1 MATQQAKRSS
11 RPTSVTF
18 LGTSSG
24 GGPIVSRNCSSLALN
39 LDGSLWQ
46 GTQLQ
51 LQQSKLKMGRIT
63 RIFITHMHADHTL
76 GIVPLLGTLMTGVGM
91 KDEDYLALRELGMKK
106 KAKIN
111 IYGPPGL
118 RSLLRQTLTLTRLS
132 LSSTYAV
139 HELLPHLSSS
149 SHVRASCAC
158 EYQAPDPATLD
169 GWMGD
174 TNGLHVNEAPG
185 RDLVADRDGCW
196 RDLVGKCET
205 ADEEADEPETEV
217 SAAASTAEAG
227 TSGTVT
233 PGGEAEPRKR
243 TPRRKA
249 GASTPLWR
257 VDAGPIEHRI
267 PSMGYIISEPPQYL
281 PLDTAI
287 LLPLLE
293 AEREALAALPEP
305 ITNPRSILS
314 RLTST
319 RQRFTLP
326 SGLVLDPPPLSTEA
340 TRKIVIMGDC
350 AGVSND
356 AFEDLAREP
365 SLLVH
370 ECTNAWIDPG
380 VEKGEKGARVRTAE
394 LDKTIRS
401 TPASAGT
408 NNPGTP
414 GGQPASG
421 ATETAGP
428 VGEEWI
434 KMEQERVRR
443 ILAAKAVVE
452 HKARSRGHSTPD
464 MVGAF
469 ARRIGAR
476 RVALNHFSAM
486 FPSPHYA
493 TDVPFP
499 SLLMETSH
507 HSPGRPLPP
516 IAISEL
522 HRRVLMS
529 FIESQTTDAWHPV
542 GGVRATASRDLMT
555 YDIPSHELTDEEV
568 GVIIERTNEAD
579 KFQDLWRH
587 EGATGITRAFGIRVA
602 GLDKSISGMGYGHLR
617 PPATEA
623 REDEPRHAEGEGKT
637 SPAGTSVT
645 DSEKASR
652 GKRTSGRGKRGTPTA
667 GRGGRG
673 ATQAPGQG
681 RPPVTYQQPENGSA
695 ISGPPPRKRGHARA
709 KSTAA

>member
-1 MATQQAKRSS
+1 
-11 RPTSVTF
+11 
-18 LGTSSG
+18 
-24 GGPIVSRNCSSLALN
+24 
-39 LDGSLWQ
+39 
-46 GTQLQ
+46 
-51 LQQSKLKMGRIT
+51 
-63 RIFITHMHADHTL
+63 MH
-76 GIVPLLGTLMTGVGM
+76 GTLMTGVGM
-91 KDEDYLALRELGMKK
+91 KDEDYTALREMGIKK

-118 RSLLRQTLTLTRLS
+118 RLLLRQTLNLTRLN
-132 LSSTYAV
+132 LSATYAV
-139 HELLPHLSSS
+139 HELLPPSSS
-149 SHVRASCAC
+149 SKVKASCAC
-158 EYQAPDPATLD
+158 DYQASDPATMD
-169 GWMGD
+169 DWIGD
-174 TNGLHVNEAPG
+174 VHGLHVNEAPG

-196 RDLVGKCET
+196 RDLVGKCEIV
-205 ADEEADEPETEV
+205 DEEVDEPVTEV
-217 SAAASTAEAG
+217 SAPASTAEAG
-227 TSGTVT
+227 DSGSFT
-233 PGGEAEPRKR
+233 PAGEAEPRKR
-243 TPRRKA
+243 PSRRKA
-249 GASTPLWR
+249 SATTPLWR

-267 PSMGYIISEPPQYL
+267 PSMGYIISEPPQYF
-281 PLDTAI
+281 PLDTAT

-319 RQRFTLP
+319 RQSFTLP
-326 SGLVLDPPPLSTEA
+326 SGLVLDPPPPSTEPA
-340 TRKIVIMGDC
+340 RKIVIMGDC

-356 AFEDLAREP
+356 AFEELAREP

-394 LDKTIRS
+394 LDKTIRTAPGS
-401 TPASAGT
+401 GGT
-408 NNPGTP
+408 NSPAGTP
-414 GGQPASG
+414 GGQPTNG
-421 ATETAGP
+421 AAAAAGP
-428 VGEEWI
+428 GGEEWI

-443 ILAAKAVVE
+443 ILEAKAVVE
-452 HKARSRGHSTPD
+452 QKARSRGHSTPD

-555 YDIPSHELTDEEV
+555 YDIPSHELTDEEI

-602 GLDKSISGMGYGHLR
+602 GLDKAISGAGYGHLR
-617 PPATEA
+617 PPAPEA
-623 REDEPRHAEGEGKT
+623 REEPTGQAEGQEQAL
-637 SPAGTSVT
+637 PNGTSVM
-645 DSEKASR
+645 DSEKAGR
-652 GKRTSGRGKRGTPTA
+652 GRRQGGRGKRGATTT
-667 GRGGRG
+667 RGGRG
-673 ATQAPGQG
+673 APHGGGQG
-681 RPPVTYQQPENGSA
+681 RPDVTQQSETGSA
-695 ISGPPPRKRGHARA
+695 TSGQPPRKRGHTRA
-709 KSTAA
+709 KSTVG